1 MNNKLLLVEV
11 MELEKR
17 RCNAIYGLMRLT
29 NAIYCTGI
37 KTD

>member
-1 MNNKLLLVEV
+1 MQRLLIVDD
-11 MELEKR
+11 
-17 RCNAIYGLMRLT
+17 AIYGLMRLT